1 MILGVFAVN
10 NQENSRRK
18 FLVRGVVALAA
29 LPFAGAM
36 LSTAAQAQALKALP
50 ATNPQAVA
58 LKYVADAKKGVGVKP
73 GSNCANCALFQAAT
87 KGCSIFPGYAVAPAG
102 WCSAWAKKA

>member
-1 MILGVFAVN
+1 MN
-10 NQENSRRK
+10 NPENSRRK
-18 FLVRGVVALAA
+18 FLVRGMVSLAA
-29 LPFAGAM
+29 LPFAGVM
-36 LSTAAQAQALKALP
+36 LSK
-50 ATNPQAVA
+50 AVA

-87 KGCSIFPGYAVAPAG
+87 KGCSIFPGFAVAPAG

>member
-1 MILGVFAVN
+1 MN
-10 NQENSRRK
+10 NPENSRRQ
-18 FLVRGVVALAA
+18 FLVRGMVSLAA

-58 LKYVADAKKGVGVKP
+58 LKYVVDVKKAVGAKP
-73 GSNCANCALFQAAT
+73 GSNCANCALFLPAT
-87 KGCSIFPGYAVAPAG
+87 KGCSIFPGFAVAPAG

>member
-1 MILGVFAVN
+1 MSELRALSVT
-10 NQENSRRK
+10 
-18 FLVRGVVALAA
+18 VALPLMLIEPIWLT
-29 LPFAGAM
+29 LPFAGVM

-87 KGCSIFPGYAVAPAG
+87 KGCSIFPGFAVAPAG

>member
-1 MILGVFAVN
+1 MKS
-10 NQENSRRK
+10 QENNRRQ
-18 FLVRGVVALAA
+18 FLIRGLVSVAA

-36 LSTAAQAQALKALP
+36 LSATASAQSLKPLP

-73 GSNCANCALFQAAT
+73 GSNCANCSLFQPAT
-87 KGCSIFPGYAVAPAG
+87 KGCSIFPGFAVAPAG

>member
-1 MILGVFAVN
+1 MKS
-10 NQENSRRK
+10 QENSRRQ
-18 FLVRGVVALAA
+18 FLVRGLVSVAV

-36 LSTAAQAQALKALP
+36 LSATASAAALKPLP

-58 LKYVADAKKGVGVKP
+58 LKYVTDAKKGVGVKP
-73 GSNCANCALFQAAT
+73 GSNCANCSLFQAAT
-87 KGCSIFPGYAVAPAG
+87 KACGIFPGFAVAPAG

>member
-1 MILGVFAVN
+1 MKS
-10 NQENSRRK
+10 QENSRRQ
-18 FLVRGVVALAA
+18 FLVRGLVSVAA

-36 LSTAAQAQALKALP
+36 LTATASAQALKPLP

-73 GSNCANCALFQAAT
+73 GSNCANCSLFQPAT
-87 KGCSIFPGYAVAPAG
+87 KGCGIFPGFSVAPAG

>member
-1 MILGVFAVN
+1 MKS
-10 NQENSRRK
+10 QENNRHQ
-18 FLVRGVVALAA
+18 FLIRGLVSVAA

-36 LSTAAQAQALKALP
+36 LSATASAQALKPLP

-73 GSNCANCALFQAAT
+73 GSNCANCSLFLPAT
-87 KGCSIFPGYAVAPAG
+87 KGCSIFPGFAVAPAG

>member
-1 MILGVFAVN
+1 MN
-10 NQENSRRK
+10 TPSNSRRQ
-18 FLVRGVVALAA
+18 FLIRGMVSIAA
-29 LPFAGAM
+29 LPFAGAL
-36 LSTAAQAQALKALP
+36 LSTSAMAQALKPLP

-73 GSNCANCALFQAAT
+73 GSNCANCALFQPAT
-87 KGCSIFPGYAVAPAG
+87 KGCSIFAGFAVAPAG